1 MMLQSTRNVGDNFC
15 SQNAKVSLLNIPW
28 LCLELLFFI
37 LVVLVRFL
45 AKMNVILYS
54 YDLNN

>member
-1 MMLQSTRNVGDNFC
+1 MLQITRNVGDNFC
-15 SQNAKVSLLNIPW
+15 LQNAKLSILYIPW

-37 LVVLVRFL
+37 LVALVWFL
-45 AKMNVILYS
+45 AKMNIILYV

>member
-1 MMLQSTRNVGDNFC
+1 MLQITRNVGDNFC
-15 SQNAKVSLLNIPW
+15 LQNAKLSLLYIPW

-37 LVVLVRFL
+37 LVALVWFL
-45 AKMNVILYS
+45 AKMNVILYV